1 MAQNIGSVQAGAPEY
16 QDRSHTQAAHTNPNQ
31 KPGLMDKIK
40 QMIPGGH
47 TQTQTQT
54 AHPSSTQTAHPSSTQ
69 KPGLM
74 DKIKAKI
81 PGGQSK

>member
-1 MAQNIGSVQAGAPEY
+1 MAQNIGSVQAGAPDY

-40 QMIPGGH
+40 NMIPGGQ